1 MSTDTSF
8 TNDRLAAPEPAVSY
22 GTARSLATRILTLRH
37 RPLRLRARRE
47 LLEHAT
53 TLASLIA
60 SDQLQT
66 EIHLGLSRDGLPQDG
81 RADAPVRLVVKQY
94 VDPPAD
100 PVTLGETVLDGDGR
114 LAVPHALWTGDRIV
128 LRRDRAAFALRR
140 GDAVVKH
147 PDALRRDS
155 DVQRQPSGPPTDRVG
170 AVRARVLMLLDAHK
184 AHNVAADVATARDGK
199 HLARVAQAALDD
211 GAITD
216 THAVL
221 LALLCAMIEW
231 PAPIGSR
238 GFLDVLTVLVERV
251 ERLRHSNA
259 PRFGTADDTVLAA
272 IVEQHGGPK
281 FLERD
286 AGGHF
291 IDLDPGASARSYLV
305 NALDAGA
312 IVAPAG
318 HDISV
323 EGDDDEDGS
332 YVKVSVTRKGRR
344 PQLASGWGT
353 VKDLPRPDGSADA
366 IASLRVL
373 LTWLVDEANSLLTH
387 A

>member
-1 MSTDTSF
+1 MNTDSSF
-8 TNDRLAAPEPAVSY
+8 AEDRSATPEPAVSY
-22 GTARSLATRILTLRH
+22 GTARSLAIRILALRD
-37 RPLRLRARRE
+37 RGLPGVRARRE

-53 TLASLIA
+53 TLASLLA
-60 SDQLQT
+60 SDQVQT
-66 EIHLGLSRDGLPQDG
+66 EIHIGLSRSGTPCSG
-81 RADAPVRLVVKQY
+81 HADAPVRLVLKRY
-94 VDPPAD
+94 VDPPVD
-100 PVTLGETVLDGDGR
+100 PVVLGDLALDKDGR
-114 LAVPHALWTGDRIV
+114 LVIPHTLSTGDGI
-128 LRRDRAAFALRR
+128 ALRR
-140 GDAVVKH
+140 GHATFVLRSGEALLERPAAPHGVPQHPQEPSATDAI
-147 PDALRRDS
+147 
-155 DVQRQPSGPPTDRVG
+155 G
-170 AVRARVLMLLDAHK
+170 AVRDRVLALLHAHE
-184 AHNVAADVATARDGK
+184 AHNVAADIATAQDG
-199 HLARVAQAALDD
+199 HRLAQVAHAAVDD

-221 LALLCAMIEW
+221 LGLLAVVIEW
-231 PAPIGSR
+231 PPPIHGR
-238 GFLDVLTVLVERV
+238 GVLDVLTLLVERV
-251 ERLRHSNA
+251 ERLRHSDA
-259 PRFGTADDTVLAA
+259 PRFAIADDTVLAA
-272 IVEQHGGPK
+272 IVEQHGGPE

-305 NALDAGA
+305 NALDAGV

-318 HDISV
+318 HNISV

-344 PQLASGWGT
+344 PQLSWGWDR